1 LGYFHLLV
9 LQKMVG
15 CMFYNSCLTFLIILE
30 YKTLVLIIMLVI
42 IYIFFNFIKITLFH
56 ISDVLEDDEV
66 FKLTLQKF
74 YKSS

>member
-1 LGYFHLLV
+1 
-9 LQKMVG
+9 
-15 CMFYNSCLTFLIILE
+15 
-30 YKTLVLIIMLVI
+30 MLVI